1 MRSNWI
7 LCAGIV
13 VAASLA
19 SHAGTIRDDRKD
31 DLYTG
36 LAAQPQF
43 RASGYLRIGTGGV
56 GSATLVDPEWVLT
69 AAHCVIDENGPA
81 ATTWRFEIGGQVV
94 DIPVENVFFPAGWI
108 TSGFDGGY
116 DVAMLKLPRPFRGV
130 KPAALYTDR
139 DEVGKVITTLGY
151 GTTGDGTTG
160 NLLPAGTRR
169 AGQNTIDATA
179 ALIQVPGYAMPP
191 LAIGSDRTVLYDFDS
206 PSATTSTIGSA
217 KPLHLEYSGAPG
229 DSGGG
234 AFVLAGSGSRI
245 LGVVSRGYSPNGRAQ
260 SVYGTTA
267 VYTRVSSNLDWIRSV
282 MANREP
288 PMPTMLAQIQQ
299 GTFMRAAA
307 ASRQRSAA
315 AAAMG
320 FRVTR
325 FIKPLPAA
333 PAAEVDQG
341 TAK

>member
-1 MRSNWI
+1 MRSRLI
-7 LCAGIV
+7 LCACFV
-13 VAASLA
+13 VSTCLPCRG
-19 SHAGTIRDDRKD
+19 GTIRDDRND
-31 DLYTG
+31 ALYTG

-56 GSATLVDPEWVLT
+56 GSATLVDPEWILT
-69 AAHCVIDENGPA
+69 AGHCVIDENGPA

-94 DIPVENVFFPAGWI
+94 DIPAKNVFFPAGWI

-116 DVAMLKLPRPFRGV
+116 DLAMLKLPRPFRGV
-130 KPAALYTDR
+130 KPAALYTAR

-169 AGQNTIDATA
+169 AGQNTIDATS
-179 ALIQVPGYAMPP
+179 ALLQIPGYVMPP
-191 LAIGSDRTVLYDFDS
+191 LAVGSDRTIIYDFDS

-217 KPLHLEYSGAPG
+217 KPLNLEYSGAPG

-234 AFVLAGSGSRI
+234 AFMMAGSGSRI
-245 LGVVSRGYSPNGRAQ
+245 LGVVSRGYAPNGRAQ
-260 SVYGTTA
+260 SVYGTIA
-267 VYTRVSSNLDWIRSV
+267 VYTRVSSNIDWIRSV

-288 PMPTMLAQIQQ
+288 PMPTMMAQIQQ
-299 GTFMRAAA
+299 GTFMKAAA
-307 ASRQRSAA
+307 MSQQRSAA
-315 AAAMG
+315 AAEMG

-325 FIKPLPAA
+325 FIKMLPADSA
-333 PAAEVDQG
+333 GEASRGEAE
-341 TAK
+341 